1 MGNDVTEHAALQE
14 LKEGMQYMQQQLQFM
29 AEDLARMK
37 GECSAYRE
45 FSMQL
50 IARAPS
56 ADSSNALGL
65 VRDPRQLANAPDLL
79 FREGLS
85 QAIAHLAH
93 AVGQQ
98 TPI

>member
-37 GECSAYRE
+37 GECAAYRE
-45 FSMQL
+45 FSMEL
-50 IARAPS
+50 IARAAPG
-56 ADSSNALGL
+56 DSSAALGT

-79 FREGLS
+79 FREGMS

>member
-1 MGNDVTEHAALQE
+1 MIEHAALQE

-37 GECSAYRE
+37 GECAAYRE
-45 FSMQL
+45 FAMDL
-50 IARAPS
+50 VARVPS
-56 ADSSNALGL
+56 GDSSAALGV
-65 VRDPRQLANAPDLL
+65 VRDPRCLANAPDLL
-79 FREGLS
+79 FREGMS
-85 QAIAHLAH
+85 QAISHLAH

>member
-1 MGNDVTEHAALQE
+1 MELIVRAAPGDSSAAL
-14 LKEGMQYMQQQLQFM
+14 GT
-29 AEDLARMK
+29 
-37 GECSAYRE
+37 
-45 FSMQL
+45 
-50 IARAPS
+50 
-56 ADSSNALGL
+56 